1 MIHLMNDD
9 TPQTPGDDTA
19 DPTDDTPLRANLPQ
33 NQAPLMSSV
42 SYASSDYETDWNQFS
57 KNVFPSAILQIQV
70 SHHDTLQ
77 CITMH
82 CNAL

>member
-42 SYASSDYETDWNQFS
+42 SYASSDYETDWNA
-57 KNVFPSAILQIQV
+57 FPSAILQIQV